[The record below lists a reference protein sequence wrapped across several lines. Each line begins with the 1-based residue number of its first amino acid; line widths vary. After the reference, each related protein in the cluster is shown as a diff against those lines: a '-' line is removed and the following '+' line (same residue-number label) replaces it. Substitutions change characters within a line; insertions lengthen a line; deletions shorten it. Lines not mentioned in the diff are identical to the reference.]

1 MGFAANQT
9 AIVLSVVT
17 DSTQAA
23 IAVAVTGSVAAQSE
37 LKQVSGGAQM
47 GFWERSRQLLH
58 KGMMSSKEIVE
69 NAAAKSKELGEKGV
83 ARVTI
88 KQLERQVENRFAQL
102 GRHVYQV
109 LIKEGQQTIS
119 RGTDEIKGLLGEVQ
133 DLESDIDQRESQL

>member
-1 MGFAANQT
+1 
-9 AIVLSVVT
+9 
-17 DSTQAA
+17 
-23 IAVAVTGSVAAQSE
+23 
-37 LKQVSGGAQM
+37 M